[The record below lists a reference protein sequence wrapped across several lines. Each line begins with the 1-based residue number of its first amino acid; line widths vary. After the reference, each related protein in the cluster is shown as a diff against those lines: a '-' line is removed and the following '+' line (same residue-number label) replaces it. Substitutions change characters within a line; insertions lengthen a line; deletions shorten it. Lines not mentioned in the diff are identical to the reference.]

1 MTGDMLPE
9 SPPDTRA
16 VTHITVR
23 HALSLP
29 VMRRGL
35 PLVLAGHDALD
46 RPIRWVHAGEVA
58 YMASMVVGGEMLLMT
73 GMGIGSRAGE
83 QRRFIEGLAERQVAA
98 LVIELGASFPDLPG
112 AMVEAAER
120 SGLPLVALR
129 REIPFIAVTEAIHT
143 EIVSSHYALL
153 RRGEQIQRRLTA
165 LMLDGEGI
173 PEVLSALAATL
184 RAPVFLEGGGGRL
197 LSHAMPPDYDLEPL
211 DVWEATRGRVDPP
224 AIQSAPVR
232 MGTHTDG
239 GRLLVADL
247 RPPFDALAAV
257 ALDHAAD
264 IVALALLRARQEEE
278 LVARERGSFLAN
290 LADGRIAPEAVPR
303 AAHAA
308 GLETLPALLLPI
320 AADVRAGTV
329 AGAGEWSIALRDVR
343 QLLADRGLPAV
354 VGRRTT
360 STTVLALIALR
371 DGEARAA
378 TADLV
383 AETLRAGLER
393 RLGPGAVTIA
403 VGRAVAAGA
412 SGPELHRAE
421 ESAASATLLS
431 ERPWHDVAALEL
443 RRLLWSR
450 RDDADLA
457 DLVQRVLGPLLAHDR
472 QRKLVLLPTLEALLA
487 NGGRKA
493 ETARALHLNRQA
505 LYHRLTRIEQLLGI
519 DLSDADQLL
528 TLHVALYARGYVSQV
543 S

>member
-1 MTGDMLPE
+1 MLPE

-23 HALSLP
+23 HALGLP
-29 VMRRGL
+29 VLRRGL
-35 PLVLAGHDALD
+35 PLVVAGHDALD

-58 YMASMVVGGEMLLMT
+58 YMASMVIGGEMLLMT

-83 QRRFIEGLAERQVAA
+83 QRRFVEGLAERQVAA
-98 LVIELGASFPDLPG
+98 LVIELGAPFPELPA
-112 AMVEAAER
+112 AMVDAAQR
-120 SGLPLVALR
+120 AGLPLVALR

-165 LMLDGEGI
+165 LMLDGDGI
-173 PEVLSALAATL
+173 PEVLAALAATL

-197 LSHAMPPDYDLEPL
+197 LSHALPPDYDLEPL
-211 DVWEATRGRVDPP
+211 DVWEAARGRVDPP

-232 MGTHTDG
+232 MGAHSDG
-239 GRLLVADL
+239 GRLVVADL
-247 RPPFDALAAV
+247 RPPFDALATV

-290 LADGRIAPEAVPR
+290 LADGRISPEAVPR

-308 GLETLPALLLPI
+308 GMEPVPALLLPV
-320 AADVRAGTV
+320 AAEVRAGGV
-329 AGAGEWSIALRDVR
+329 ASPGEWSIALRDVR
-343 QLLADRGLPAV
+343 QLLGDRGLPAV

-360 STTVLALIALR
+360 TATVLALLALR
-371 DGEARAA
+371 DGDGRAA
-378 TADLV
+378 AADLV
-383 AETLRAGLER
+383 AQTLRATLAR

-403 VGRAVAAGA
+403 VGRAVPPAD
-412 SGPELHRAE
+412 SGPELRRAE
-421 ESAASATLLS
+421 ESAASATLLP
-431 ERPWHDVAALEL
+431 ERPWHDVGALEL
-443 RRLLWSR
+443 RRLLWTR

-457 DLVQRVLGPLLAHDR
+457 DLVQRVLGPLLEHDR

-543 S
+543 P

>member
-1 MTGDMLPE
+1 MAEDMLPE
-9 SPPDTRA
+9 SPPDIRT

-23 HALSLP
+23 HALALP

-35 PLVLAGHDALD
+35 PLVVAGQGALD

-58 YMASMVVGGEMLLMT
+58 YMASMVIGGEMLLMT
-73 GMGIGSRAGE
+73 GMGLGSRAGE
-83 QRRFIEGLAERQVAA
+83 QRRFVEGLAERQVAA
-98 LVIELGASFPDLPG
+98 LVIELGAPFPELPT

-120 SGLPLVALR
+120 VGLPLVALR

-184 RAPVFLEGGGGRL
+184 RAPVFLEGSGGRL
-197 LSHAMPPDYDLEPL
+197 LSHALPPDYDLEPL
-211 DVWEATRGRVDPP
+211 DVWEATRGRTDPP

-232 MGTHTDG
+232 MGAHTDG

-290 LADGRIAPEAVPR
+290 LADGRIAAEAVPR

-308 GLETLPALLLPI
+308 GLETLPPLLLPI
-320 AADVRAGTV
+320 AADVRAGMV
-329 AGAGEWSIALRDVR
+329 AAPGEWSIALRDVR

-360 STTVLALIALR
+360 TTTVLALLALR

-383 AETLRAGLER
+383 AEALRVALGR
-393 RLGPGAVTIA
+393 RLGPGAVTVA
-403 VGRAVAAGA
+403 VGRAAAAADCGA
-412 SGPELHRAE
+412 ELHRTE
-421 ESAASATLLS
+421 ESAASATSLPD
-431 ERPWHDVAALEL
+431 RAWHDVSSLEL

-450 RDDADLA
+450 RDEADLA

-487 NGGRKA
+487 NGRRKA

-543 S
+543 P